1 MIMIMMTYNCIFS
14 FWDFWTHL
22 LCEFLIL
29 SNVHMSYISYH
40 PWFKYF
46 RVSAEHK
53 PTSVQIIFHFNTTA
67 DTNTFSYKENNK
79 FILNLLLFI
88 FWLNKQICPSQSS
101 IQKIEIEFNVDTT
114 FVTEFKQNPFFF
126 FFYLVDVIQGV
137 HTPQKGLVSL
147 TIWNENYDRK

>member
-22 LCEFLIL
+22 FCEFLIL

-101 IQKIEIEFNVDTT
+101 IQKIKIKFNVDTNLGLNLN
-114 FVTEFKQNPFFF
+114 KILFFF
-126 FFYLVDVIQGV
+126 FLLGGS
-137 HTPQKGLVSL
+137 HTRSTYTSKRFG
-147 TIWNENYDRK
+147 